1 MFSDSERLR
10 WLAVITLT
18 GLIAAASAA
27 RGADKEPPPPTNREL
42 EQRIKELED
51 IIKNRPPA
59 AAPAPQPGSAE
70 RAELEQIIDDRMK
83 KQKVLAGWQ
92 DGFYVNSADGDFK
105 LKLRG
110 LVQLDPRFFPAE
122 DGDTGTDSFT
132 LRRLRPILEGTVY
145 KYVDF
150 KLMPDFGEGKTVLQD
165 GYLERAIS
173 QNLAPNRDLGLQL
186 AGDFLGGALS
196 YQAGAFNGNVDGGS
210 NDGDTG
216 SDKDFAARLFTQPFI
231 QTDWNPVKNLGFGAA
246 GTFGKRDKESLS
258 SLAFKTAGQAT
269 FFKFG
274 LAQGAVVF
282 LVSWFLRAPDPN
294 FAASRATPVF
304 GSFAIRTRDY
314 APLEILRTPAFW
326 VMFLMFVMTA
336 AGGLIA
342 TAQLTPIAKD
352 FGVADSPV
360 SLFGVTL
367 LALPF
372 ALSMNR
378 VLNGVS
384 RPFFGWVSD
393 QIGRETTM
401 ALAFSLECAAILV
414 LFAFIDRPA
423 LFVVLTGLVFFGW
436 GEIFSLF
443 PSTLTDTFGP
453 KYAAT
458 NYGFLYVAQGVG
470 SILGGPAA
478 AFLKQTTGSW
488 TSVFIIVA
496 MLDAVTALLAV
507 TVLRRWRTRHMQ
519 AS

>member
-42 EQRIKELED
+42 GQRIKELED

-110 LVQLDPRFFPAE
+110 LVQLDPRFFPVE

-165 GYLERAIS
+165 GYLEFKYWNQARLRAGKFKTPFSLERLQSASDLIFVERAIS

-246 GTFGKRDKESLS
+246 GTFGKRDKESPS
-258 SLAFKTAGQAT
+258 SLAFKTAGRST
-269 FFKFG
+269 FFKYDSKVIGKGDQRRFSPQGYYFWGPFG
-274 LAQGAVVF
+274 LMGEYIFSEQQDTSLTIPAVKVKGKPTIPAKSF
-282 LVSWFLRAPDPN
+282 LGDVANDGWFVQ
-294 FAASRATPVF
+294 AS
-304 GSFAIRTRDY
+304 Y
-314 APLEILRTPAFW
+314 
-326 VMFLMFVMTA
+326 
-336 AGGLIA
+336 
-342 TAQLTPIAKD
+342 
-352 FGVADSPV
+352 
-360 SLFGVTL
+360 
-367 LALPF
+367 
-372 ALSMNR
+372 
-378 VLNGVS
+378 
-384 RPFFGWVSD
+384 
-393 QIGRETTM
+393 
-401 ALAFSLECAAILV
+401 
-414 LFAFIDRPA
+414 
-423 LFVVLTGLVFFGW
+423 VLTGENASYKGVVPINSFDPRAGRW
-436 GEIFSLF
+436 GAFEVAGRYSEVNVDDDAFRLKF
-443 PSTLTDTFGP
+443 ADP
-453 KYAAT
+453 KAVVQ
-458 NYGFLYVAQGVG
+458 N
-470 SILGGPAA
+470 AA
-478 AFLKQTTGSW
+478 AYTGGVNW
-488 TSVFIIVA
+488 Y
-496 MLDAVTALLAV
+496 LNKAVKIQLNYEHTDFDREVPFANKKKRDHEGVVLARFQ
-507 TVLRRWRTRHMQ
+507 L
-519 AS
+519 AF